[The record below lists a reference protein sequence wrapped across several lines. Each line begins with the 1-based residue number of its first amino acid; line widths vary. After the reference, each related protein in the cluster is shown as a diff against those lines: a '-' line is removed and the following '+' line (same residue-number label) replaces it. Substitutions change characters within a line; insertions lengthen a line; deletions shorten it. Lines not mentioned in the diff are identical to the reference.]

1 MLGPGIGLQRPVRS
15 DTEAFSVLFQFLI
28 DYHERGEQLA
38 ADINWDGNTTN
49 TQGETWSSTLAGV
62 SDCEREGEEL
72 LISDMNGFLPTNL
85 PLTISQSAGSET
97 ICLEINT
104 IIIEINKPLS
114 LHPGPDDQSL
124 CREARQRKG
133 VVRENNLEISLRTQT
148 QGQMEEPSGS
158 RFVFAGSLLSSR
170 LDLSF

>member
-1 MLGPGIGLQRPVRS
+1 MRKRKKVWEKPGLELGMAKTASRVIGHWLLVLADAGSRPVRS

-38 ADINWDGNTTN
+38 ADINGDGNTTN
-49 TQGETWSSTLAGV
+49 TQTWSSTLAGV

-124 CREARQRKG
+124 KPDREK
-133 VVRENNLEISLRTQT
+133 ELLERTI
-148 QGQMEEPSGS
+148 S
-158 RFVFAGSLLSSR
+158 RFL
-170 LDLSF
+170 